1 MKNNAWH
8 ILYDEPGIL
17 PEPGAHVIICVGS
30 AFVGEGYM
38 KDDGKWYRYCDF
50 EPIENYMS
58 GDVEAWMEMPKP
70 YIRKGE
76 KNTG

>member
-1 MKNNAWH
+1 MDKWH
-8 ILYDEPGIL
+8 DLERSPDDLPIPG
-17 PEPGAHVIICVGS
+17 ERVIISITGG
-30 AFVGEGYM
+30 FVGEGFI
-38 KDDGKWYRYCDF
+38 KTDGCWYRYCDF